1 MRIVA
6 TGTAVRNDTPR
17 GCGPAPGTGRAR
29 ADPGHDRPAERP
41 QGLRMIQ
48 WHGKPER
55 VPRPHDRSRAA
66 GEAGRG
72 EVRARR
78 GPHRFPGIRGSQ
90 GDGEPSP
97 GRRRP
102 GASDAGAGGID
113 AGEPTSDRLARS
125 PALESLD
132 PRSPT
137 YLYDLLESAI
147 FAEDDGGDPDLWSLG
162 FCVLWVHGLDVETL
176 AAEQS
181 LDLST
186 RTPCHLSEILD
197 HQIEDGRGA
206 VLLGASRRCAEIPTG
221 RYFRLPY

>member
-1 MRIVA
+1 MIDHEPPVKR
-6 TGTAVRNDTPR
+6 AVVKF
-17 GCGPAPGTGRAR
+17 
-29 ADPGHDRPAERP
+29 E
-41 QGLRMIQ
+41 
-48 WHGKPER
+48 
-55 VPRPHDRSRAA
+55 
-66 GEAGRG
+66 
-72 EVRARR
+72 
-78 GPHRFPGIRGSQ
+78 
-90 GDGEPSP
+90 
-97 GRRRP
+97 P
-102 GASDAGAGGID
+102 GADLTAFPAYEEAKAMESRPLEDDDRAPSDAGAGGID

-137 YLYDLLESAI
+137 YLYDLLESTI

-206 VLLGASRRCAEIPTG
+206 VLLGASRRYAEIPTG